1 MPSSRRWQVRIVIAA
16 AVITATLTPSAAAE
30 SATCSQAGSMFA
42 PKTGTLVADCMTG
55 DQVLPPP
62 GDPDGSGTA
71 TIWIDM
77 NTEQIAWDV
86 NTEMLEPPLRAA
98 MVHEGPDGETGLV
111 EYILFENG
119 EFDLRED
126 VTGCD
131 QGLDPEVRDL
141 LQKSADFYLEVR
153 DSGADQPADNGA
165 IRGQLRYVNQNDFPD
180 FCTPTS

>member
-1 MPSSRRWQVRIVIAA
+1 MPSSRRWLVRISIAA
-16 AVITATLTPSAAAE
+16 ALTTATLTPSAAAE
-30 SATCSQAGSMFA
+30 SATCTQTLLA
-42 PKTGTLVADCMTG
+42 PKTGTLVAECMTG

-86 NTEMLEPPLRAA
+86 DTEMLEPPLRAA
-98 MVHEGPDGETGLV
+98 MVHEAPEGETGLV
-111 EYILFENG
+111 EYIVFENG

-141 LQKSADFYLEVR
+141 LQKSADFYLEIR
-153 DSGADQPADNGA
+153 DSGDDQPADNGA
-165 IRGQLRYVNQNDFPD
+165 IRGQLKYVDKNDWPD
-180 FCTPTS
+180 FCTSTS